1 MNRFATL
8 VEHWVEHFQNISPP
22 EAAIEVLKRSLKGG
36 RCVSWRVVWISPSFV
51 RLLARKLDLFFPFK
65 GNFTVPVFSDW
76 NFQMNFYWPL
86 KGRCWLAVKNQN
98 AFRRHFHF
106 KFKVMALI
114 TFFNVISNFL
124 KLFLNNFVGLVK
136 LIRERSI
143 SPYTPGL
150 CGRTFSLIEMEQK
163 DFW

>member
-1 MNRFATL
+1 MQVPHRGDLRGRLFFFFNNFTIISAPKCLNRFATV
-8 VEHWVEHFQNISPP
+8 VEHWVEHFQNISAP

-86 KGRCWLAVKNQN
+86 KGRCWLVVKNQN
-98 AFRRHFHF
+98 VFS
-106 KFKVMALI
+106 V
-114 TFFNVISNFL
+114 
-124 KLFLNNFVGLVK
+124 
-136 LIRERSI
+136 
-143 SPYTPGL
+143 
-150 CGRTFSLIEMEQK
+150 TFSFQIQSYGIDHLFQCYFEFFKIIFE
-163 DFW
+163 